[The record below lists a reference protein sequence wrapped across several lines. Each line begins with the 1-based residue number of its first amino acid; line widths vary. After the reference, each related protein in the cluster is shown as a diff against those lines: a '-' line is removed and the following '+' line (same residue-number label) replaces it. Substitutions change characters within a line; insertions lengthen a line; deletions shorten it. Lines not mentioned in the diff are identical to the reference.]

1 MCVCMSRVHV
11 CEIDHVCSCRRR
23 RLRVYEGTPG
33 GGEGG
38 GHGGAVAGRIGG
50 RILIKSR
57 IVARR
62 REEMC

>member
-1 MCVCMSRVHV
+1 MYVKSTTCV
-11 CEIDHVCSCRRR
+11 RR
-23 RLRVYEGTPG
+23 RLRVRRGNG

>member
-1 MCVCMSRVHV
+1 MYVKSTTCAR
-11 CEIDHVCSCRRR
+11 RRR
-23 RLRVYEGTPG
+23 RLRVYEGTP